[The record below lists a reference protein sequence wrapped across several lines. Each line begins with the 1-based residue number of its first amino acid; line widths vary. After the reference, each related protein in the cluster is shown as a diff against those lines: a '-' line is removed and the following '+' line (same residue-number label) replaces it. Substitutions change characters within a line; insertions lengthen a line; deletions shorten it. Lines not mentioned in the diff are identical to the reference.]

1 MEESKLATAVN
12 SKVGAPP
19 TETLTWKSINWKSH
33 RETVRRLQ
41 ERIAKAT
48 QLGKFNKVKVLQR
61 LLTKSFSAMV
71 LAVKRVTENKGRHT
85 PGVDKVIW
93 KTPKQK
99 MTAVE
104 DLMKRGQYKASPLRR
119 IHIPKKNGNLRPL
132 GIPTKK
138 DRAVQ
143 AIHLMALDPIAETLA
158 DKNSYGFRPKR
169 SIHDAIQACFIALS
183 QKNSAQWI
191 LEGDIKACFDKI
203 SHDWLL
209 KNVIIDKNVLKA
221 WLKAGFIEDNTLHD
235 TEEGCPQG
243 GLASPCLANLALDG
257 LERTILAIGKQKDKI
272 HFVRYADDWIVTASS
287 REILEEKVLPI
298 VIIFLKERGLELS
311 TEKTKI
317 THINAGFDFLG
328 FNIRKYGTKLLIKPG
343 EKGIKTFL
351 EKVKETIDN
360 MRGNTARNLI
370 FKLNPV
376 IQGWANHNKHVV
388 SKQIFSKVDHLIF
401 QKIWAWAKR
410 RHPNKG
416 ITWIRNKYYKK
427 IGNRNWVFFSPRNK
441 KDKKNEDITLKNASG
456 TRIVRHVKIR
466 AEANPYD
473 TKFSEYFKAR
483 YWNNRMMR
491 SRAAQKRS

>member
-1 MEESKLATAVN
+1 M
-12 SKVGAPP
+12 
-19 TETLTWKSINWKSH
+19 
-33 RETVRRLQ
+33 
-41 ERIAKAT
+41 
-48 QLGKFNKVKVLQR
+48 
-61 LLTKSFSAMV
+61 
-71 LAVKRVTENKGRHT
+71 
-85 PGVDKVIW
+85 
-93 KTPKQK
+93 
-99 MTAVE
+99 
-104 DLMKRGQYKASPLRR
+104 
-119 IHIPKKNGNLRPL
+119 
-132 GIPTKK
+132 
-138 DRAVQ
+138 
-143 AIHLMALDPIAETLA
+143 
-158 DKNSYGFRPKR
+158 
-169 SIHDAIQACFIALS
+169 
-183 QKNSAQWI
+183 
-191 LEGDIKACFDKI
+191 
-203 SHDWLL
+203 
-209 KNVIIDKNVLKA
+209 
-221 WLKAGFIEDNTLHD
+221 
-235 TEEGCPQG
+235 
-243 GLASPCLANLALDG
+243 
-257 LERTILAIGKQKDKI
+257 
-272 HFVRYADDWIVTASS
+272 RYADDWIVTASS

-298 VIIFLKERGLELS
+298 VVIFLKERGLELS

-351 EKVKETIDN
+351 ENVKETIDN

-427 IGNRNWVFFSPRNK
+427 IGNRTWVFFSPRSK

-491 SRAAQKRS
+491 SQAAQKRS